1 MFLNPVK
8 IQHRKSGETVGTY
21 AVSDSYS
28 QDTFT
33 LEILLT
39 RFYIKEGEHQ

>member
-1 MFLNPVK
+1 MFLNPEK

-28 QDTFT
+28 QGTFT